1 MARIVHTHTHTHTH
15 TPFPLINGENQQVF
29 TCKSAVT
36 KVTWP
41 NPKVAVVTY
50 SGVLCKPCL
59 LELRKKAIY
68 ATLRARV
75 LVLDYS
81 RVLFAMEEF
90 FPATRLE
97 GATDAPAI
105 IIVKQEQYDFAL
117 GYASAMADLGIMRD
131 VALPWQ
137 VEKVCEFVDTMTG
150 VRALREFGQ
159 SHEIPSS

>member
-1 MARIVHTHTHTHTH
+1 MHSLSLS
-15 TPFPLINGENQQVF
+15 PFPLINGLREQVF
-29 TCKSAVT
+29 TCKSAKT
-36 KVTWP
+36 RVTWP
-41 NPKVAVVTY
+41 SPQVAVVAY

-97 GATDAPAI
+97 GTTDAPAI
-105 IIVKQEQYDFAL
+105 IIVQQEQYDFAL

-150 VRALREFGQ
+150 VRALPEFEQ
-159 SHEIPSS
+159 SHGIPSS

>member
-1 MARIVHTHTHTHTH
+1 MHSLSLSLS
-15 TPFPLINGENQQVF
+15 PFPLINDLREQVF
-29 TCKSAVT
+29 TCKSAKT
-36 KVTWP
+36 RVTWP
-41 NPKVAVVTY
+41 SPQVAVVAY

-97 GATDAPAI
+97 GTTDAPAI
-105 IIVKQEQYDFAL
+105 IIVQQEQYDFAL

-150 VRALREFGQ
+150 VRALREFEQ
-159 SHEIPSS
+159 SHGIPSS

>member
-1 MARIVHTHTHTHTH
+1 MHSLSLS
-15 TPFPLINGENQQVF
+15 PFPLINGLREQVF
-29 TCKSAVT
+29 TCKSAKT
-36 KVTWP
+36 RVTWP
-41 NPKVAVVTY
+41 SPQVAVAAY

-97 GATDAPAI
+97 GTTDAPAI
-105 IIVKQEQYDFAL
+105 IIVQQEQYDFAL

-131 VALPWQ
+131 VALPRQ
-137 VEKVCEFVDTMTG
+137 VEKVCEFVDTMAG
-150 VRALREFGQ
+150 VRALREFEQ
-159 SHEIPSS
+159 SQRIPSS

>member
-1 MARIVHTHTHTHTH
+1 M
-15 TPFPLINGENQQVF
+15 
-29 TCKSAVT
+29 
-36 KVTWP
+36 
-41 NPKVAVVTY
+41 VAY

-97 GATDAPAI
+97 GTTDAPAI
-105 IIVKQEQYDFAL
+105 IIVQQEQYDFAL

-150 VRALREFGQ
+150 VRALREFEQ
-159 SHEIPSS
+159 SHGIPSS

>member
-1 MARIVHTHTHTHTH
+1 MHSLSLS
-15 TPFPLINGENQQVF
+15 PFPLINGLREQVF
-29 TCKSAVT
+29 TCKSAKT
-36 KVTWP
+36 RVTWP
-41 NPKVAVVTY
+41 SPQVAVVAY

-97 GATDAPAI
+97 GTTDAPAI
-105 IIVKQEQYDFAL
+105 IIVQQEQYDFAL

-150 VRALREFGQ
+150 VRALREFEQ
-159 SHEIPSS
+159 SHGIPSS

>member
-1 MARIVHTHTHTHTH
+1 MHSLSLS
-15 TPFPLINGENQQVF
+15 PFPLINGLREQVF
-29 TCKSAVT
+29 TCKSAKT
-36 KVTWP
+36 RVTWP
-41 NPKVAVVTY
+41 SPQVAVAAY

-97 GATDAPAI
+97 GTTDAPAI
-105 IIVKQEQYDFAL
+105 IIVQQEQYDFAL

-150 VRALREFGQ
+150 VRALREFEQ
-159 SHEIPSS
+159 SHGIPSS